1 MGRYSKQRIFYDCNV
16 NRHCLDIELLNP
28 LYIDGERVRHVYV
41 TKILEPELI
50 HEMLKELPAVSNDY
64 EGKIRVRAFLK
75 SPDDMSSMEIDLNNI
90 DRISKIG

>member
-1 MGRYSKQRIFYDCNV
+1 M